1 MPHQRPAVPQG
12 PGQVGAHRVPF
23 AEANGKKREAASFVN
38 QSASPDTCG
47 VMCGAVNTDVNANK
61 AS

>member
-1 MPHQRPAVPQG
+1 MRHQRPAVPRG
-12 PGQVGAHRVPF
+12 SGQVGASRFPF

-38 QSASPDTCG
+38 QSARPDTHRVTCG
-47 VMCGAVNTDVNANK
+47 TVNTDVNANK